1 MTQLQNFIVRSGRAT
16 VHFGP
21 NAINALERWVSQFRR
36 VFIVTSRRAARV
48 SGALDDV
55 LSILT
60 KLGVKYEHYDGV
72 VPNPSTRIANDVGE
86 RVWRFGAEAIV
97 AIGGG
102 SVIDVAKIASII
114 AECGGKAEEYIK
126 RVREVCAALPVAAIN
141 LTHGTGS
148 EINRYAVATIE
159 ETHEKLSVASD
170 HIYPAISID
179 DPRYLKTL
187 PKNQTIYTSLDALYH
202 AIEAATT
209 KTSSPYTVMLGE
221 EVVKLIAKWLPVAL
235 QQPENLEAR
244 YWLLYASMLA
254 GIAIDHGRT
263 HLVHAM
269 EHALS
274 GLKPE
279 LAHGAGLA
287 ILGPHIVIHIYRAM
301 PEVMHRLLRHLD
313 PSLEPTPDH
322 AEKASEALARF
333 QRSVG
338 FTERLS
344 DYGFTPEHFDTVARL
359 TMESTRYLIDLAPFN
374 VTIDMLKEVYA
385 KAL

>member
-1 MTQLQNFIVRSGRAT
+1 
-16 VHFGP
+16 
-21 NAINALERWVSQFRR
+21 
-36 VFIVTSRRAARV
+36 
-48 SGALDDV
+48 
-55 LSILT
+55 
-60 KLGVKYEHYDGV
+60 
-72 VPNPSTRIANDVGE
+72 
-86 RVWRFGAEAIV
+86 
-97 AIGGG
+97 
-102 SVIDVAKIASII
+102 
-114 AECGGKAEEYIK
+114 
-126 RVREVCAALPVAAIN
+126 
-141 LTHGTGS
+141 
-148 EINRYAVATIE
+148 
-159 ETHEKLSVASD
+159 
-170 HIYPAISID
+170 
-179 DPRYLKTL
+179 L

>member
-1 MTQLQNFIVRSGRAT
+1 
-16 VHFGP
+16 
-21 NAINALERWVSQFRR
+21 

-374 VTIDMLKEVYA
+374 VTVDMLKEVYA